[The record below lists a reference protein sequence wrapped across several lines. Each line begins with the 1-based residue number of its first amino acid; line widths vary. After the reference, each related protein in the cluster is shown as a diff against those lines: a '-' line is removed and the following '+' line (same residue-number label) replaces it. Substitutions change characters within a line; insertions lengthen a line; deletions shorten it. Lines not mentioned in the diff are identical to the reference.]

1 MGLHRGWQGGGLC
14 APSLS
19 WIRVCMR
26 IMPLSVSVE
35 FLCLSICMSVCLSVY
50 QSVFLSKS
58 LYLYM
63 PVCLHVSLSP
73 PSLSPSPSLSI
84 CGVDLA
90 DQGSRARYRAIQ
102 VFSRDS
108 KSVPFPI
115 NMSW

>member
-1 MGLHRGWQGGGLC
+1 MGLYSGWRGGGGGGGLC

-26 IMPLSVSVE
+26 IMPLCVSVE
-35 FLCLSICMSVCLSVY
+35 FLCLSICMSVY

-58 LYLYM
+58 LYMYM

-73 PSLSPSPSLSI
+73 PSLSPSLSLSI

-90 DQGSRARYRAIQ
+90 NQGSRA
-102 VFSRDS
+102 
-108 KSVPFPI
+108 
-115 NMSW
+115 